1 MHKITL
7 LILVL
12 SSLFVEAQQTELS
25 PYSRFGLGNPYNGSF
40 PTQLSMGGSGV
51 ALIDGTHL
59 NPLNPASQSFL
70 FGPTF
75 EFALVSQQL
84 KTSSSD
90 ASVTNSTTRFNHFA
104 VGFPM
109 WGGKWGA
116 SFGLSPVTG
125 VGYNNSQT
133 IYDPVQ
139 DETYT
144 AEYIGSGG
152 VNKMFLDIGRRLR
165 VKEDTSRYEQHSFL
179 GLGVGFQYLFGSI
192 ASERNSVFP
201 LNSGFISTRIEDATT
216 ISDVQRLNGG
226 LLFRH
231 FLDRRESPEDSM
243 FLVFNAGARYSTER
257 DLASKRSRDV
267 FSYVQNAGGIEFQRD
282 SISSFSD
289 REGTVSIPSTI
300 SVGTSL
306 EFYKEKRQRKNIW
319 RKYTLTADYTLTDW
333 STTSEDFGQKLTY
346 DGLGEQSNIALGF
359 AYRPN
364 TSVSRSDRAKH
375 LQLSTYRVGFRTGTS
390 HLDIEGQALE
400 ETGIS
405 FGLNIPLLIGGIKH
419 SDTQFDFAI
428 EYGTRGTTDA
438 GLLKED
444 FFRVMVGF
452 SFHPEGYD
460 QWFKKRKYD

>member
-1 MHKITL
+1 MRRISH

-12 SSLFVEAQQTELS
+12 STLVLDAQQTELS
-25 PYSRFGLGNPYNGSF
+25 PYSRFGLGNPNQGVF
-40 PTQLSMGGSGV
+40 PTQLAMGGSGV
-51 ALIDGTHL
+51 ALVDGTHL

-75 EFALVSQQL
+75 EFALSSIQL
-84 KTSSSD
+84 TTSSTD
-90 ASVTNSTTRFNHFA
+90 AEVTNSSTRFNHFA

-116 SFGLSPVTG
+116 SFGLSPYTG
-125 VGYNNSQT
+125 VGYTNSQQ

-139 DETYT
+139 DEEYT

-152 VNKMFLDIGRRLR
+152 INKMFLDLGRRLR
-165 VKEDTSRYEQHSFL
+165 IKEDTSRYDQHSFI
-179 GLGVGFQYLFGSI
+179 GLGVGMEYLFGSI
-192 ASERNSVFP
+192 ASERNAVFP

-216 ISDVQRLNGG
+216 VSDIGLNGG
-226 LLFRH
+226 VLLRH
-231 FLDRRESPEDSM
+231 FLDKRTSREDSM
-243 FLVFNAGARYSTER
+243 FLVLNLGARFSSEQ
-257 DLASKRSRDV
+257 DLASERSRNV
-267 FSYVQNAGGIEFQRD
+267 FSYVQNASGFEFVRD
-282 SISSFSD
+282 SISSFSE
-289 REGTVSIPSTI
+289 RKGVVRIPSTI
-300 SVGTSL
+300 RLGTSL
-306 EFYKEKRQRKNIW
+306 EFFKEKRKRKNIW
-319 RKYTLTADYTLTDW
+319 RKYTVNADYSLTDW
-333 STTSEDFGQKLTY
+333 TATSEDFGESVSY
-346 DGLGEQSNIALGF
+346 DGLGQQSSISVGF

-364 TSVSRSDRAKH
+364 TSVTRSDRAKH
-375 LQLSTYRVGFRTGTS
+375 LQLSTYRVGFRTGSS

-419 SDTQFDFAI
+419 SDTQFDIAV

-444 FFRVMVGF
+444 FLRVMVGF
-452 SFHPEGYD
+452 SLHPEGYD

>member
-1 MHKITL
+1 M
-7 LILVL
+7 L
-12 SSLFVEAQQTELS
+12 SALYLDAQQTELS
-25 PYSRFGLGNPYNGSF
+25 PYSRFGIGNPLSGSF
-40 PTQLSMGGSGV
+40 PTQLGMGGSGV
-51 ALIDGTHL
+51 ALVDGTHL

-75 EFALVSQQL
+75 EFALAHLQL
-84 KTSSSD
+84 KSSSSE
-90 ASVTNSTTRFNHFA
+90 ASVTNSATRFNHFA

-116 SFGLSPVTG
+116 SFGLTPFTDI
-125 VGYNNSQT
+125 GYNNSQDV
-133 IYDPVQ
+133 YDPVQ

-165 VKEDTSRYEQHSFL
+165 IKEDTSRYDQHSFL

-216 ISDVQRLNGG
+216 ITDIQRLTGG

-243 FLVFNAGARYSTER
+243 FTVFNAGARFSTSR
-257 DLASKRSRDV
+257 DLTSSRSQDV
-267 FSYVQNAGGIEFQRD
+267 FSYVQNAGGVEFSRD

-289 REGTVSIPSTI
+289 REGTVNIPSSI

-306 EFYKEKRQRKNIW
+306 EFYREKRKRKNIW
-319 RKYTLTADYTLTDW
+319 RKYTLSADYNLTDW
-333 STTSEDFGQKLTY
+333 TNTSEDFGEKITY
-346 DGLGEQSNIALGF
+346 DGLGRKSNVAVGF

-364 TSVSRSDRAKH
+364 TSVSLSARAKH
-375 LQLSTYRVGFRTGTS
+375 LQLSTYRIGFRTGTS
-390 HLDIEGQALE
+390 HLNIEGQAID

-405 FGLNIPLLIGGIKH
+405 FGLNLPLLIGGIKR
-419 SDTQFDFAI
+419 SDTQFDFSV
-428 EYGTRGTTDA
+428 EYGVRGTTND
-438 GLLKED
+438 GLLEED